1 VKVDMSP
8 EAVTARLKR
17 VSQLRR
23 LCLALGKAT
32 PVAPAPS
39 TPMPKRETGGI
50 SVGEIVRSIAGM
62 DLHVVR
68 VGMALGPLHPVLQA
82 QHEGLQC
89 AFA

>member
-1 VKVDMSP
+1 MKVDMSP

-39 TPMPKRETGGI
+39 TPMPKRETGE
-50 SVGEIVRSIAGM
+50 SRSGK
-62 DLHVVR
+62 
-68 VGMALGPLHPVLQA
+68 
-82 QHEGLQC
+82 
-89 AFA
+89 